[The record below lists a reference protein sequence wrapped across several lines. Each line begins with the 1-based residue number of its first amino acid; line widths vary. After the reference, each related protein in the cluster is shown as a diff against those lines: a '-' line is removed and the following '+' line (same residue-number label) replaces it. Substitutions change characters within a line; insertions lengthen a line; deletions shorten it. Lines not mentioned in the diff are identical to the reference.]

1 MIASLRAALIALLT
15 VSAMPALAATFE
27 VRRSISTDLW
37 VEWPGAERW
46 NDADVIAAFPEWR
59 RHVSDV
65 DFAELKAAG
74 FDTVRMPVEPAFLL
88 HDADPERL
96 AAILAG
102 IDAAIAM
109 IVEAGLNVIVDMHTI
124 PRGSGEAYA
133 GTDQIMASEALFA
146 RYADMVA
153 RVVGHLERWPAASV
167 ALEVINEPTLD
178 CYDRGGRDR
187 WARMLETLHG
197 AARAANAEITLVLTG
212 ACWGS
217 ADGLAALDPDA
228 IGDDNVLWTFHSY
241 EPFMVTHQGATWGGD
256 IVAHLRDI
264 PWPPGAVDAGEWDRI
279 VAANERRIR
288 AALAGRAERRA
299 IGFLRDHTA
308 DLRATDDPIAV
319 LAPPFATVAGWAD
332 EHGIAREDILL
343 GEFGMI
349 GREWGT
355 DLEVPAQYRLNY
367 MRAMIGLAEAHG
379 FGWSVWSFGGAF
391 GLVQGYG
398 GVRLDEPL
406 HDRLI
411 WTLTD

>member
-1 MIASLRAALIALLT
+1 MIASLRAALIALVT
-15 VSAMPALAATFE
+15 VSAMPAVAATFE

-46 NDADVIAAFPEWR
+46 NDAEVIAAFPEWR
-59 RHVSDV
+59 RHVSDA

-74 FDTVRMPVEPAFLL
+74 FDTVRMPIEPAFLL

-96 AAILAG
+96 AAIMAG

-109 IVEAGLNVIVDMHTI
+109 IVDSGLNVIVDMHTI
-124 PRGSGEAYA
+124 PRGSGDAYA

-146 RYADMVA
+146 RYADTVA
-153 RVVGHLERWPAASV
+153 QVAGHLERWPAGTV

-178 CYDRGGRDR
+178 CYDRGERDR
-187 WARMLETLHG
+187 WARMLEALHG
-197 AARAANAEITLVLTG
+197 AARAANGDITLVLTG

-228 IGDDNVLWTFHSY
+228 IGDDNVIWTFHSY
-241 EPFMVTHQGATWGGD
+241 EPFMVTHQGATWAGD

-264 PWPPGAVDAGEWDRI
+264 PWPPDAIDADAWDRI
-279 VAANERRIR
+279 VTDNERRIR
-288 AALAGRAERRA
+288 AALAGRAERRTLD
-299 IGFLRDHTA
+299 FLRDHA
-308 DLRATDDPIAV
+308 RDLRATDDPMAA
-319 LAPPFATVAGWAD
+319 LAPPFATVSAWAD
-332 EHGIAREDILL
+332 AHDIARQDILL

-355 DLEVPAQYRLNY
+355 DLNVPAQYRLNY
-367 MRAMIGLAEAHG
+367 MRAMIGKAEAHG

-398 GVRLDEPL
+398 GERLGEPL

-411 WTLTD
+411 WTLMD